1 MSLQF
6 FFEGTGF
13 MFLYDKWENLSLF
26 DINSV
31 IFIYS
36 TALLNLLMMILI
48 HSKIKSVHFIQSTM
62 QSTMFQP
69 KSQSQAE
76 SAEKWKGV
84 ARLFQKLFFSNNL
97 FNNIA
102 IIILA
107 ILKDQRL
114 ILAAHKP
121 SVVHWKVFFVF
132 QAIMCTYSAHMCT
145 VYATLFTSLM
155 IEVIIQ
161 LNLIEEALKDTGDH
175 DELKQCVKWHLQVL
189 VFFKEV
195 DRLCGIGISSV
206 LSCGILN
213 MCTSMS
219 LLLQVQ
225 RSDMVFILPYIVVI
239 LTVMY
244 SQCWCGSEIV
254 DQSEKMSYAIYSS
267 EWVDGDLSYK
277 KLINMYISLTK
288 KPLAIRLGGGI
299 TIATLPVFV
308 RVIS

>member
-1 MSLQF
+1 
-6 FFEGTGF
+6 
-13 MFLYDKWENLSLF
+13 
-26 DINSV
+26 
-31 IFIYS
+31 
-36 TALLNLLMMILI
+36 
-48 HSKIKSVHFIQSTM
+48 
-62 QSTMFQP
+62 
-69 KSQSQAE
+69 
-76 SAEKWKGV
+76 
-84 ARLFQKLFFSNNL
+84 
-97 FNNIA
+97 
-102 IIILA
+102 
-107 ILKDQRL
+107 
-114 ILAAHKP
+114 
-121 SVVHWKVFFVF
+121 
-132 QAIMCTYSAHMCT
+132 MCT

-175 DELKQCVKWHLQVL
+175 NELKQCVKWHLQVL

-219 LLLQVQ
+219 LLL
-225 RSDMVFILPYIVVI
+225 
-239 LTVMY
+239 
-244 SQCWCGSEIV
+244 
-254 DQSEKMSYAIYSS
+254 QSEKMSYAIYSS

>member
-48 HSKIKSVHFIQSTM
+48 HSKIK
-62 QSTMFQP
+62 STMFQP

-121 SVVHWKVFFVF
+121 SIVHWKVFFVF

-175 DELKQCVKWHLQVL
+175 NELKQCVKWHLQVL
-189 VFFKEV
+189 V
-195 DRLCGIGISSV
+195 
-206 LSCGILN
+206 
-213 MCTSMS
+213 
-219 LLLQVQ
+219 
-225 RSDMVFILPYIVVI
+225 
-239 LTVMY
+239 
-244 SQCWCGSEIV
+244 
-254 DQSEKMSYAIYSS
+254 
-267 EWVDGDLSYK
+267 
-277 KLINMYISLTK
+277 
-288 KPLAIRLGGGI
+288 
-299 TIATLPVFV
+299 
-308 RVIS
+308 